1 MLFAKKKKVSFIMCS
16 RKDSSCICIK
26 KEFKRMFEIFE
37 LMFRQNGGSTE
48 DLLQLAFQAAAFR
61 RVYWREIK
69 IFAHHECK

>member
-1 MLFAKKKKVSFIMCS
+1 MCS
-16 RKDSSCICIK
+16 RKDSSCIK